1 SVKFSRSTL
10 HQVERYPPQVPVDQ
24 NTTPR
29 TGYLSRS
36 TMSQASSED
45 LTAPLS
51 PSPVSE
57 SGSVQS
63 LRGWTIPKLT
73 AELRRR
79 GMPFSAT
86 ARKGKLFK
94 LLFPPPAAAG
104 PSTQQASLQSI
115 SSAISQLHTMV
126 SSLSTSVT
134 DVQTRVAL
142 LEARLATA
150 IPDPTAIQV
159 LTPLPAGTTGW
170 SPIVYPSHLVPA
182 SIRKDILDGRDVN
195 LACLLISVHD
205 LAENK
210 AYTWGDVSVVLKA
223 KDPRLN
229 RKLSVP
235 EFTLAF
241 GMLRDVLCSAAPSRR
256 EELDLYLHTV
266 VDLGYKYKGFSF
278 CDYHF
283 FFRKDSSQAHTISD
297 NHKLEPYGHRA
308 VLSPLCRLALTTVRD
323 LPVLHP
329 HRHLLRQCDN
339 QTPLQVPLYL
349 RYSSGP
355 VGPCTNVSGGQIR
368 TPSPNRG
375 RSSDLQQ
382 L

>member
-1 SVKFSRSTL
+1 
-10 HQVERYPPQVPVDQ
+10 
-24 NTTPR
+24 
-29 TGYLSRS
+29 
-36 TMSQASSED
+36 MSQAGSED
-45 LTAPLS
+45 LTSPLS

-63 LRGWTIPKLT
+63 LRGWTIPKLMT
-73 AELRRR
+73 ELRRR
-79 GMPFSAT
+79 GVPFSAT

-115 SSAISQLHTMV
+115 SSAISQLHMV
-126 SSLSTSVT
+126 LSLSSSVT

-142 LEARLATA
+142 MEAWPAAA
-150 IPDPTAIQV
+150 IPDPTATATQV

-170 SPIVYPSHLVPA
+170 SPIVYPSHLVPT

-195 LACLLISVHD
+195 LASLLISVHD

-266 VDLGYKYKGFSF
+266 VDSGYKYG
-278 CDYHF
+278 
-283 FFRKDSSQAHTISD
+283 
-297 NHKLEPYGHRA
+297 
-308 VLSPLCRLALTTVRD
+308 
-323 LPVLHP
+323 
-329 HRHLLRQCDN
+329 
-339 QTPLQVPLYL
+339 
-349 RYSSGP
+349 
-355 VGPCTNVSGGQIR
+355 
-368 TPSPNRG
+368 
-375 RSSDLQQ
+375 
-382 L
+382 